1 MYVKLPSKSFN
12 PESGETHMKR
22 YGMISS
28 QWTKADLYQ
37 EEHFLSQATKSVL
50 RLGPPSFLTYEVT

>member
-1 MYVKLPSKSFN
+1 
-12 PESGETHMKR
+12 MKR